1 MKKWLL
7 GDANRAQ
14 KEGCLWN
21 MIASAINALEA
32 VIILMVATRT
42 VGIEVSGELTIG
54 FTIANLMMCL
64 GKYGVRNYQVTDA
77 KDEFSF
83 EDYYHSRIYTIAMMT
98 VGIVMYLLYSWHTKN
113 YSISKILIMFF
124 ITVIYGIEAYED
136 VFLSGLQHKGRLD
149 IGTKMFSIRWSITLV
164 VWAIGLVLTRNA
176 LFSTIMATVADIAV
190 LIWLLHIIRENEINA
205 KISSGNKKKTYS
217 ILQRCFPL
225 CVSAFTAIY
234 LPNAA
239 KYAIDRCLSD
249 TDQAYYGFVAMPV
262 FVIDI
267 VSFIIFQPMLLGMA
281 QDWSTGRINELK
293 RKIRKLCIIIFM
305 ISIVVLGGGFLL
317 GVPILSLIY
326 GVDLKP
332 YKQELMILLLGGA
345 ALGFIGLF
353 ISVLTIMR
361 KQKYLMLVYV
371 TVSLA
376 ALVTMNIMVTK
387 YGMLGGACW
396 NTGLLIIL
404 GILLGI
410 GCGYNMKKRYMKST
424 NEVEAY
430 E

>member
-1 MKKWLL
+1 
-7 GDANRAQ
+7 
-14 KEGCLWN
+14 
-21 MIASAINALEA
+21 
-32 VIILMVATRT
+32 
-42 VGIEVSGELTIG
+42 
-54 FTIANLMMCL
+54 
-64 GKYGVRNYQVTDA
+64 
-77 KDEFSF
+77 
-83 EDYYHSRIYTIAMMT
+83 
-98 VGIVMYLLYSWHTKN
+98 
-113 YSISKILIMFF
+113 
-124 ITVIYGIEAYED
+124 
-136 VFLSGLQHKGRLD
+136 
-149 IGTKMFSIRWSITLV
+149 
-164 VWAIGLVLTRNA
+164 
-176 LFSTIMATVADIAV
+176 
-190 LIWLLHIIRENEINA
+190 
-205 KISSGNKKKTYS
+205 
-217 ILQRCFPL
+217 
-225 CVSAFTAIY
+225 
-234 LPNAA
+234 
-239 KYAIDRCLSD
+239 
-249 TDQAYYGFVAMPV
+249 
-262 FVIDI
+262 
-267 VSFIIFQPMLLGMA
+267 
-281 QDWSTGRINELK
+281 
-293 RKIRKLCIIIFM
+293 M